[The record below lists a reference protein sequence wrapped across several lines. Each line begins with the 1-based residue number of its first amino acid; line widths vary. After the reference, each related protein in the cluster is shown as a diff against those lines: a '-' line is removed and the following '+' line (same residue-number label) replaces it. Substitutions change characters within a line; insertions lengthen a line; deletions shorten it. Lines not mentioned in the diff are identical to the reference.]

1 MAKRLKQN
9 LRVPPGPGF
18 SAKEPLFPSV
28 ASMDKDLGHTNQFIL
43 VNEVAN
49 RELNAQARD
58 CPDGVESYVK
68 SISGRH
74 GIRVSLKDFNEV
86 SNELPRSY
94 TVLVFTA
101 VDRTFRQ
108 LIKEIR
114 EYKQPTSWIDR
125 VNDGPLSALEQ
136 LAENQP
142 PGHKSID
149 SYPEYGVLQYYRL
162 LRNEIVHPRQNR
174 SRPTI
179 AAHAAITAS
188 FGEYLR
194 TSYQTR
200 GAPNAPDKIDF
211 DDFFLH
217 TRVARDFAMVI
228 SDAYQLTIADI
239 LRVVSADKSLLERAK
254 KAGNGSAESFRN
266 FYYDYYFK
274 RFQRWNDA
282 SAIQHASSF
291 AKKALASF
299 R

>member
-1 MAKRLKQN
+1 MAQRLKQN
-9 LRVPPGPGF
+9 LRTPPGPGF

-49 RELNAQARD
+49 RELNAQARN
-58 CPDGVESYVK
+58 CPEGVESYVK

-108 LIKEIR
+108 LIKEVR
-114 EYKQPTSWIDR
+114 EYKQLTSWIDR
-125 VNDGPLSALEQ
+125 LSDSPLSALEQ
-136 LAENQP
+136 LAANQP
-142 PGHKSID
+142 PGPRSIS
-149 SYPEYGVLQYYRL
+149 SYPEYSVLQYYRL
-162 LRNEIVHPRQNR
+162 LRNEIVHPRQHR
-174 SRPTI
+174 SRPAI
-179 AAHAAITAS
+179 AAHTVLAATS
-188 FGEYLR
+188 GEYLR
-194 TSYQTR
+194 RSYQTR

-228 SDAYQLTIADI
+228 SDAYKLTIADI
-239 LRVVSADKSLLERAK
+239 LRVASADKSLLARAK
-254 KAGNGSAESFRN
+254 KAGNGNSESFRN

-282 SAIQHASSF
+282 AAMQHASSF
-291 AKKALASF
+291 ADAALAAL